1 MFCWVYITCPQAIII
16 KDLQT
21 VALPLLAHG
30 HNTDNV
36 IAGRLQ
42 DTNITEYANGLL
54 TSGYIGVPCLLIIWE
69 IFYPGSYLMW
79 FINWIIK
86 SMLIWMYSPG
96 FIYGHVWPRIR
107 EWIFLRACQECSLGT
122 EFGSDAHS
130 VAMAC
135 EEKCFFLLFNQIHH
149 VGY

>member
-21 VALPLLAHG
+21 VALLLLAHG
-30 HNTDNV
+30 ENTDN
-36 IAGRLQ
+36 IISGRLQ

-54 TSGYIGVPCLLIIWE
+54 TSGYIGVTFFLIIWE

-86 SMLIWMYSPG
+86 SMLI
-96 FIYGHVWPRIR
+96 
-107 EWIFLRACQECSLGT
+107 
-122 EFGSDAHS
+122 
-130 VAMAC
+130 
-135 EEKCFFLLFNQIHH
+135 
-149 VGY
+149 